1 MTFLEYC
8 CERLMGPPAYRSGD
22 SSLWHCPRHKDNH
35 PSFNTRPPKDAY
47 KDRFRCWSC
56 DWWGDEHDL
65 LIELRPELRH
75 RYPER
80 CQLLAEWRIAF
91 EREQPRQSEPVDISL
106 RGQGSTESAHT
117 CISCKMRDSDY
128 IPAIDEFEPEADAA
142 IKDLLAY
149 LKNPP
154 SHRALMELL
163 QLCKKTLR
171 ICAEHGLHPL
181 ALAGRCAGE
190 VWFRKSDAKHMT
202 ECDDPDCD
210 YRCCRLTRGWTEEEI
225 AADIEAGK
233 KERAE
238 AKQRKAE
245 RVRHACRNVRSGGN
259 GRAA

>member
-1 MTFLEYC
+1 MTFIEYC
-8 CERLMGPPAYRSGD
+8 CERLMGPPLRHTGSRSI
-22 SSLWHCPRHKDNH
+22 WPCPECDDRTAFGTLPHK
-35 PSFNTRPPKDAY
+35 PEY
-47 KDRFRCWSC
+47 KDRARCHRCGFR
-56 DWWGDEHDL
+56 GDEADL
-65 LIELRPELRH
+65 IRFFNPREGWTQRRAK
-75 RYPER
+75 
-80 CQLLAEWRIAF
+80 LADWFAAWNAGHV
-91 EREQPRQSEPVDISL
+91 PEPVGIFH
-106 RGQGSTESAHT
+106 RGLESTEPSHV
-117 CISCKMRDSDY
+117 CVSCKMRDSDY
-128 IPAIDEFEPEADAA
+128 DPAKDEFEPEADAA